1 MGQLGHQEENHDQ
14 IHPQPHIRSYILQWN
29 TDTHW
34 AKTTPYFPNPF
45 PRYTGWSCDMRL
57 QKKKLTSHYH
67 QPYIAWPLNTSA
79 CQITHACIHPL
90 YLSHRSHRLDPYKLT
105 EPHTHTFFHPYLW
118 KIHNGPELAAVSQ
131 FDKRGV
137 LTDNVSEQ
145 QDHMAKVA
153 SNPQISLSP
162 RQIFLC
168 PSRDQDLVS
177 YQLHHKRLL
186 DHILFL
192 PFHFPPQVCSVL
204 LNTLKCS
211 VFTIKRAQTGFLL
224 WLYK

>member
-1 MGQLGHQEENHDQ
+1 MHALIHYIYHIDHIDHIVWTHISSLNH
-14 IHPQPHIRSYILQWN
+14 IHALS
-29 TDTHW
+29 TH
-34 AKTTPYFPNPF
+34 
-45 PRYTGWSCDMRL
+45 
-57 QKKKLTSHYH
+57 
-67 QPYIAWPLNTSA
+67 
-79 CQITHACIHPL
+79 
-90 YLSHRSHRLDPYKLT
+90 
-105 EPHTHTFFHPYLW
+105 YLW
-118 KIHNGPELAAVSQ
+118 KTHNGPGLAAVSQ
-131 FDKRGV
+131 FDKSGV

-145 QDHMAKVA
+145 QDHMTKVA

-186 DHILFL
+186 DHIQFL

-224 WLYK
+224 